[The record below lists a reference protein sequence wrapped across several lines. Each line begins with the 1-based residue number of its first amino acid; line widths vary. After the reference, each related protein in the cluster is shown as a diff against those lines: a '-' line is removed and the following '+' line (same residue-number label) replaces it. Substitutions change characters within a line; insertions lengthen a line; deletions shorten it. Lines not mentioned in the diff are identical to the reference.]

1 MEAGLRILL
10 LCNAFKG
17 ALSSVEAAEIL
28 QKSLGSHSKV
38 PLQMHSL
45 PLCDGGDGTMEILA
59 SHFGAAKLQAEAAD
73 AHGRPT
79 SNVLAWLEAEKM
91 AIMDMATV
99 VGIASLDRQQ
109 LDPRKSSTYGLGLLM
124 KAALARGAEK
134 IILGIGGSAS
144 MDGGVGL
151 LAALGFRLMDDQG
164 QPLSFLPQACDI
176 PSFLLNIAAVLPP
189 EDETIFQ
196 HLSSLLVLQ
205 DVPHCLSGKDGA
217 VQVFGPQKGMKPE
230 DAPEFEEALIHFAT
244 ILGKSSALHHA
255 GVGAAGGVSLG
266 LSLLP
271 GFKAVSGSD
280 FMVKTYALE
289 TLIRESDLVIT
300 SEGRLDQQS
309 EQGKLSAR
317 LTSLCEEAGIPLI
330 HFVGEHQSSTPGR
343 TSVVSINKAGL
354 SPEENMSRCGEHLQ
368 QAAKAWAA
376 TLPAGFEARK

>member
-1 MEAGLRILL
+1 MEAGLRIVL

-17 ALSSVEAAEIL
+17 ALSSAEAAEIL
-28 QKSLGSHSKV
+28 LESVQQHASV

-45 PLCDGGDGTMEILA
+45 PLCDGGDGTMELLA
-59 SHFGAAKLQAEAAD
+59 SHFGATKLQAEAMD
-73 AHGRPT
+73 AHGRSS
-79 SNVLAWLEAEKM
+79 SNALAWLEAEKM
-91 AIMDMATV
+91 AILDMASV

-144 MDGGVGL
+144 MDGGIGL

-176 PSFLLNIAAVLPP
+176 PSFLLKIATVLPP

-196 HLSSLLVLQ
+196 QLGSLLVLQ
-205 DVPHCLSGKDGA
+205 DVPHRLSGKDGA
-217 VQVFGPQKGMKPE
+217 VQVFGPQKGMKPG
-230 DAPEFEEALIHFAT
+230 DASEFEEALIHFAT
-244 ILGKSSALHHA
+244 NLGKSSALHHA

-271 GFKAVSGSD
+271 GFEATSGPEYL
-280 FMVKTYALE
+280 VTLYGLE
-289 TLIRESDLVIT
+289 ALIRESDLVIT
-300 SEGRLDQQS
+300 TEGRLDTQS
-309 EQGKLSAR
+309 EQGKLSAL
-317 LTSLCEEAGIPLI
+317 LTGLCEKEAVPLVY
-330 HFVGEHQSSTPGR
+330 FVGENLSTIPSKER
-343 TSVVSINKAGL
+343 IISINKPGL
-354 SPEENMSRCGEHLQ
+354 PLEENMAYCAEHLRE
-368 QAAKAWAA
+368 AAQKWAA